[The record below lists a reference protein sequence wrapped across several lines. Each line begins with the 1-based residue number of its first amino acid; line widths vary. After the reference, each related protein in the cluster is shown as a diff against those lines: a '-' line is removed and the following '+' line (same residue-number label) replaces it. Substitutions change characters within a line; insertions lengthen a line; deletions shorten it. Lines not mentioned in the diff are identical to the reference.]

1 MQTDILAQ
9 DLVKSRSRDI
19 GYYHDRIA
27 LKFDRHL
34 GSAAAKV
41 AFKIQSDCESLNTN
55 RAAVGLREILQYD
68 VRPLSE

>member
-41 AFKIQSDCESLNTN
+41 PFKIQSDCESLNTN
-55 RAAVGLREILQYD
+55 RAAVGLREILRYD